1 LNAAHLVPPLG
12 GTLGRGISPVRLR
25 RPDQAGAQACP
36 QTLSQGRF
44 VYLADRA
51 CARAERGLKG
61 HRNPRSY
68 DEALRDLQKLLIP
81 AYERLLF
88 DLHGLAPPPS
98 EAVAYRR
105 LLATLNNEDL
115 VIHHTVD
122 ALDQI
127 QRQRVRTGLR
137 RLRVLDRR
145 VAVRAKRVGLKTCGK
160 K

>member
-1 LNAAHLVPPLG
+1 MRRTSYLRWAALLAAVFLLSGCAVLTKQELKPAPE
-12 GTLGRGISPVRLR
+12 
-25 RPDQAGAQACP
+25 
-36 QTLSQGRF
+36 TLSQGRF

-122 ALDQI
+122 ALGQL
-127 QRQRVRTGLR
+127 QRQRVKTGLR
-137 RLRVLDRR
+137 RLGVLDRR